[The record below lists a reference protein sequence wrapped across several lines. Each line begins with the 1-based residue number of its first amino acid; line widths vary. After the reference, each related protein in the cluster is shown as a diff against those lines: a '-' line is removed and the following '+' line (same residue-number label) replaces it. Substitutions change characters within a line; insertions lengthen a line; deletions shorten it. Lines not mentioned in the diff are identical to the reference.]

1 MQLMPATA
9 KLVAKALRL
18 PFSRRRLTTDRHYNV
33 TLGRTYLDGLLG
45 DFSGSYVLA
54 VAAYNAGPGHVRQWI
69 RDYGDPRAKNVDVV
83 DWVESIPLTETR
95 NYVQRVLENL
105 QLYRL
110 RTGEQGLAFSLAS
123 DLKR

>member
-1 MQLMPATA
+1 
-9 KLVAKALRL
+9 
-18 PFSRRRLTTDRHYNV
+18 
-33 TLGRTYLDGLLG
+33 
-45 DFSGSYVLA
+45 
-54 VAAYNAGPGHVRQWI
+54 
-69 RDYGDPRAKNVDVV
+69 VDVV
-83 DWVESIPLTETR
+83 DWVESIPVAETR